1 MISEEYNY
9 TVYDKQTKMFVK
21 HLSMP
26 TLEDALLNV
35 DQDTEYLVYGAYDK
49 DSTFDG
55 QNLIES
61 EKDK

>member
-1 MISEEYNY
+1 MINEEYNY

-35 DQDTEYLVYGAYDK
+35 EQNTEYLVYGVYTK

-55 QNLIES
+55 QNLIEPK
-61 EKDK
+61 KDQ